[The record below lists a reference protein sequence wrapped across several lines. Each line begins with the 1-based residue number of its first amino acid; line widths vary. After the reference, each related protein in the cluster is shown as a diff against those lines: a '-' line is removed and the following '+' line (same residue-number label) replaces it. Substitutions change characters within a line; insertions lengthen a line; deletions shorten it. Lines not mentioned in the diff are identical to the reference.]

1 MTTPIES
8 NPPMSLLEEIQ
19 EAEAAAFAAEMF
31 ADSPPPK
38 THLTTVQQEA
48 EAAAFAD
55 DMSAH
60 PSFSPSTTFTSLV
73 SPPPQS
79 SSSCYPPSSVSS
91 NSSLEWSL
99 PFSPTIL
106 GHHRTSQSHTNPLPP
121 DTTFIPSP
129 TTSLTSSSPPNPNET
144 CLHPKTLF
152 PP

>member
-38 THLTTVQQEA
+38 THLTTVQEA

-55 DMSAH
+55 NMSAH
-60 PSFSPSTTFTSLV
+60 PSFSPSTTFTSLD

-129 TTSLTSSSPPNPNET
+129 TTSLTSSSPPNPNKT
-144 CLHPKTLF
+144 YLHPKTLF